1 MVATTFPLVAPFGT
15 TAVTLVLV
23 QFVVEAGRLLK
34 VTVPV
39 VPVKLLPAIEMVA
52 PGSPLEGVRPVIV
65 GATATV
71 KFAPLLA
78 TPPAA
83 VTTTLPDTAAD
94 GTLAVMVLL
103 IQPVIVA
110 AAPPN
115 VTALPAPWALK
126 FDPAMVTEEVTA
138 PVFGVRLVM
147 LGAAVT
153 VNVGPAGLETPPAVV
168 TTTDPVVAPAGTT
181 AVMLLVV
188 QLLIDVAAILPN
200 FTALPVPWALKFDPA
215 MVTEDAIAPELGV
228 RLVMLGAGVTVN
240 GIPALCTP
248 PAAVITTLPETAP
261 DGTTAVMLLVVQLLI
276 DAAATLPNFTALP
289 VPWALKFD
297 PVMVTEDAIAPELG
311 VRLVM
316 LGAGVTEKFTAA
328 LVCPPTVTVA
338 GTLPV
343 GTPEGMGAVMLVE
356 VHVEGT
362 VVVPLNFTVLPLSC
376 EERKFVPVIR
386 TEEVMA
392 PAPGVKEL
400 IVGTPVARGRVI
412 CESKF
417 PFSVPSRSSS
427 PLKLEFIGEPVRF
440 TPTHK

>member
-1 MVATTFPLVAPFGT
+1 
-15 TAVTLVLV
+15 
-23 QFVVEAGRLLK
+23 
-34 VTVPV
+34 
-39 VPVKLLPAIEMVA
+39 
-52 PGSPLEGVRPVIV
+52 
-65 GATATV
+65 
-71 KFAPLLA
+71 
-78 TPPAA
+78 
-83 VTTTLPDTAAD
+83 
-94 GTLAVMVLL
+94 
-103 IQPVIVA
+103 
-110 AAPPN
+110 
-115 VTALPAPWALK
+115 
-126 FDPAMVTEEVTA
+126 
-138 PVFGVRLVM
+138 
-147 LGAAVT
+147 
-153 VNVGPAGLETPPAVV
+153 
-168 TTTDPVVAPAGTT
+168 
-181 AVMLLVV
+181 
-188 QLLIDVAAILPN
+188 
-200 FTALPVPWALKFDPA
+200 
-215 MVTEDAIAPELGV
+215 
-228 RLVMLGAGVTVN
+228 MLGAGVTVN

-297 PVMVTEDAIAPELG
+297 PAIVTEDAIAPELG

-316 LGAGVTEKFTAA
+316 FGAGVTEKFTAA

-356 VHVEGT
+356 VHAEGT

-376 EERKFVPVIR
+376 AERKFVPVIR

-400 IVGTPVARGRVI
+400 IVGTPVAWGRVI

-427 PLKLEFIGEPVRF
+427 PLKLEFIGAPVRF